1 MIDMHMHTIYS
12 DGDKTVEEILKM
24 CEERKLEYIS
34 ITDHNTCKQYEDKA
48 LHKNIFIGKIIKGVE
63 MNATFKNKK
72 IEVLGYKIKYP
83 KIIEEWSQKF
93 FSKEVLKEQQESSKR
108 KLLDIC
114 NKKGLIYDESKI
126 EKNIPVYQPL
136 KLKNNNEAIEI
147 IKSYQP
153 DIIVV
158 VAFGQIL
165 PKSIL
170 DIPKFGCINVHVS
183 LLPKYRGAA
192 PINWVIING
201 EEKTGVTTMYMD
213 EGLDTGDMILTEE
226 FDLDDEITAGELHD
240 KMKDRGADVLIETL
254 KQIEKGTAHRIPQNH
269 EEFTYAP
276 MMNKALGE
284 INWSKSARE
293 IHNLVRGVN
302 PWPSAYTTYEGSTMK
317 VWKTEVL
324 NETSDKEPGT
334 ILKVDKDGIR
344 ISTKDNVVLVKEIQ
358 MPGKKRVLVSEYI
371 KGNNINTNTIL
382 G

>member
-1 MIDMHMHTIYS
+1 MRVLFMGTPDIATVCLQKLIDEKYDIIGVVTQP
-12 DGDKTVEEILKM
+12 DKPQNRGKKLGMPPVKELALK
-24 CEERKLEYIS
+24 
-34 ITDHNTCKQYEDKA
+34 
-48 LHKNIFIGKIIKGVE
+48 
-63 MNATFKNKK
+63 
-72 IEVLGYKIKYP
+72 
-83 KIIEEWSQKF
+83 
-93 FSKEVLKEQQESSKR
+93 
-108 KLLDIC
+108 
-114 NKKGLIYDESKI
+114 YD
-126 EKNIPVYQPL
+126 IPVYQPIKARDEEFVATL
-136 KLKNNNEAIEI
+136 KELN
-147 IKSYQP
+147 P